1 MIRAIILALVLFL
14 VSFKSIAPTVPASF
28 FHKAKE
34 AACLTEALWYE
45 ARGESLEGIQ
55 SVLSVIH
62 NRKIKNNLDYC
73 AVIHQ
78 AKQFSYRNKQAYG
91 KPVVIKVGTQKST
104 LDQIHSLVSLAVDG
118 KFVPNLHSDVL
129 WYHNRK
135 VNPKWNRKMQ
145 KVKTVGNHIFW
156 KKKG

>member
-73 AVIHQ
+73 AVIYQ
-78 AKQFSYRNKQAYG
+78 AKQFSYRNKHSH
-91 KPVVIKVGTQKST
+91 KPVLIKVGTQQDT
-104 LDQIHSLVSLAVDG
+104 LDKIYNLVNLAVEG
-118 KFVPNLHSDVL
+118 KFVPNLQHDVL

-145 KVKTVGNHIFW
+145 KVKTVGNHVFW
-156 KKKG
+156 KNKT